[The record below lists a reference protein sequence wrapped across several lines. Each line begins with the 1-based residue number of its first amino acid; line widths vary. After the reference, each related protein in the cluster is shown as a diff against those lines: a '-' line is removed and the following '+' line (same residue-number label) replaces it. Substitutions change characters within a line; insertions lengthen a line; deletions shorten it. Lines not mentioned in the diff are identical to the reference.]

1 MIALELRQKETWH
14 VDLFATF
21 TPSRPDGSAAR
32 RLLGGG
38 AGELQG
44 LREHLC
50 ALHRGA
56 LHAGGRKGGRGLLR
70 LRSEDRLFRR
80 QEPCQEPTETSGGK
94 QIRSRYFPVKSYV
107 ICDNDRPWAWCL
119 DKPCIIDKDNP
130 AKASCACT
138 TVKKQGPYVIVA
150 DTYTDTACTTGI
162 ISSATVTQDH
172 QVTDFL
178 KSSSELK
185 PFDVKVLNPK

>member
-1 MIALELRQKETWH
+1 MWTCSRLSLLPVLTVVLLAGCSGEEQASFKVCESTYALCTG
-14 VDLFATF
+14 APC
-21 TPSRPDGSAAR
+21 TPVEGREGAVSCACEVKTGYSA
-32 RLLGGG
+32 G
-38 AGELQG
+38 
-44 LREHLC
+44 
-50 ALHRGA
+50 
-56 LHAGGRKGGRGLLR
+56 
-70 LRSEDRLFRR
+70 

-94 QIRSRYFPVKSYV
+94 QIRSRYFPVKSYA